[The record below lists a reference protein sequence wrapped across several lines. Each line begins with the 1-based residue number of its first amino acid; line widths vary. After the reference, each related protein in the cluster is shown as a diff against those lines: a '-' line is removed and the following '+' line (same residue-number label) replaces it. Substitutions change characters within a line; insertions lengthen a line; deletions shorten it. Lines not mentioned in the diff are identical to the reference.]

1 MRTRL
6 AVLALAS
13 LLVACVLGAR
23 NVTAGEGDA
32 KTEAI
37 LKVAV
42 SGMT

>member
-1 MRTRL
+1 MRNKV

-13 LLVACVLGAR
+13 LLVASVLGAR

-32 KTEAI
+32 KIQAI

-42 SGMT
+42 SGMS